1 MLAIIAYRQPATKT
15 YIERVRGVDSSNT
28 VNSLCDKGL
37 IEECGR
43 LDVPGRPILY
53 CTTAAFLRAFGLS
66 SLEELPELP
75 ELRDIPTETMDQIT
89 LSQLEE
95 EKSGQT
101 EADKR

>member
-1 MLAIIAYRQPATKT
+1 MCRAGP
-15 YIERVRGVDSSNT
+15 SS
-28 VNSLCDKGL
+28 
-37 IEECGR
+37 I
-43 LDVPGRPILY
+43 VPQRP
-53 CTTAAFLRAFGLS
+53 FLRAFGLS